1 MKPGWLMKGG
11 AAYLGDFTNKFGLLG
26 LHDLNTETQT
36 KLFANTLMLMYT
48 MCSFSD
54 LRDASSCKM

>member
-11 AAYLGDFTNKFGLLG
+11 AAYLGDFTNKLGLLG

-36 KLFANTLMLMYT
+36 KLFANTLMLMCT
-48 MCSFSD
+48 NGA
-54 LRDASSCKM
+54 ASLICMMQLAAK